1 MEYSK
6 ETIDAIAKLNNT
18 SDDVVK
24 KQLSLGADLFD
35 KWSADEE
42 KDFESLIRL
51 MKVSMRQIADEE
63 KKSKKPKKVKKGK
76 KGRGN
81 KK

>member
-42 KDFESLIRL
+42 K
-51 MKVSMRQIADEE
+51 
-63 KKSKKPKKVKKGK
+63 KSKKPKKVKKGK